1 VSHFRGIFLAHCRS
15 RIFRDA
21 ATAML
26 AKFIPLP
33 FTSAYEVEIEVN
45 GAGRD
50 LSPSS
55 RAIRQC
61 AIKGVLPTAV
71 EA

>member
-1 VSHFRGIFLAHCRS
+1 
-15 RIFRDA
+15 
-21 ATAML
+21 ML

-45 GAGRD
+45 GAGGD

-55 RAIRQC
+55 RAIMQC